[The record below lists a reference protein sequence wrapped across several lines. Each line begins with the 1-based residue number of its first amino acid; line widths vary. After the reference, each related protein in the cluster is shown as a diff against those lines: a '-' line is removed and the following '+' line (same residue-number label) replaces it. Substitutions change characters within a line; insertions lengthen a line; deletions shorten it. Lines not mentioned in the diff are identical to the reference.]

1 MSEALDQEREHQD
14 AWYARAVESKFFERE
29 GFRRLI
35 AWNLVR
41 LRAVVPLTPASRVL
55 SLGCGTGEYELA
67 LAPAVAQ
74 LTAIDLSATAIAEA
88 ERRARARGLPN
99 VTWRGRPA
107 ARRAAPE
114 RGRSMSSMPSAC
126 CTTSRQPSDT
136 RCSVACAS
144 GWRREGASTRATP
157 TRADCCDAPRAG
169 GSGIL
174 RFTVRTKPRWP
185 PPRSSTNC
193 DPPASPT
200 SVTGYTDVLGGP
212 LPWLVGSPSRVLWS
226 AVFAVDRAWLAT
238 PGLRRLASQF
248 DVRARR

>member
-88 ERRARARGLPN
+88 ERRAHARGLTN
-99 VTWRGRPA
+99 VTWQVGPLL
-107 ARRAAPE
+107 
-114 RGRSMSSMPSAC
+114 
-126 CTTSRQPSDT
+126 D
-136 RCSVACAS
+136 V
-144 GWRREGASTRATP
+144 
-157 TRADCCDAPRAG
+157 PR
-169 GSGIL
+169 
-174 RFTVRTKPRWP
+174 
-185 PPRSSTNC
+185 
-193 DPPASPT
+193 PPASFDVIYALGVLHHLAPAERRALLGRVREWLAPGGCFYARDPNASGLLRRAT
-200 SVTGYTDVLGGP
+200 GWWFRHSSFHSPNEAALVPAAIEHELRSAGFTDVVTGYTDVLGGP

-226 AVFAVDRAWLAT
+226 TVFAVDRAWLAT